1 MGKFYLASNGS
12 LHTIKCRICNE
23 VEGKDKLLVKWDS
36 FCKNASRRKAK
47 RNIGTN
53 VKKGDL
59 YHSKDCMH
67 AKNHKLLAFCNHG
80 SVATQFANGM
90 VGKNQRK
97 VVQFAIILHLSQ

>member
-67 AKNHKLLAFCNHG
+67 ANNHG